1 MSKSSQRKIA
11 PLAHDIASFFTTIF
25 FLGLLAQLFYAGGK
39 KLANSTIPIKPYITK
54 NVVTVLVHPPSFASN
69 WCAAYQYTGGI
80 HENARVIIW
89 ICIVVMLDIS
99 RTAHST
105 M

>member
-11 PLAHDIASFFTTIF
+11 PLAHHIASFIF
-25 FLGLLAQLFYAGGK
+25 ELPVLPSYAGGK
-39 KLANSTIPIKPYITK
+39 KLANSTIPTKPYITK
-54 NVVTVLVHPPSFASN
+54 NVVTVLVHPPFARVSN
-69 WCAAYQYTGGI
+69 WCAANQYTGGM

-99 RTAHST
+99 STAHNT